1 MNSWGK
7 SDSFSVQVTNDFI
20 LGEKDYKLAMKLAD
34 AGAEHGK
41 WLRQVQVWV
50 DITAP
55 RFW

>member
-1 MNSWGK
+1 MDSWGK

-41 WLRQVQVWV
+41 
-50 DITAP
+50 
-55 RFW
+55 